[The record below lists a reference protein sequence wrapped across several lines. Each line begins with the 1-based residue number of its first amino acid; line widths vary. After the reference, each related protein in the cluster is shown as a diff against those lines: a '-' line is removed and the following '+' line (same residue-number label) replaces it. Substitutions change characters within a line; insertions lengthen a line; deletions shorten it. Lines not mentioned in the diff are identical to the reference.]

1 MIARPASTGNNYD
14 NSPSHFLSTF
24 GIQAGTNYHL
34 PSQLGALAEEQGSD
48 LSQVTKLEAQR
59 HVHTEDLGESSRY
72 SS

>member
-1 MIARPASTGNNYD
+1 MG
-14 NSPSHFLSTF
+14 TF

-48 LSQVTKLEAQR
+48 LSQVTKVGAQR
-59 HVHTEDLGESSRY
+59 HVQTEDLGESSRY